1 MDGRNAAG
9 LRPPV
14 AVRAEDGHNDRRHGN
29 RRRYQ
34 RFGQERRRGDRRKKT
49 LRTVLLAAAA
59 MSASSVPVK
68 TASFKTIDS
77 LDALRPGVSV
87 SMSSFVPVKPDEA
100 YEDLIQEA
108 ARVHQIDAALI
119 RAVMRTESSFDPT
132 AVSPV
137 GAMGLMQL
145 MPALAKEMGVVD
157 PMDPRDNIMG
167 GAKYLSQLLA
177 AHRGNVALTLASY
190 NAGPGNVKR
199 YKGIPP
205 FKETRN
211 YVKKI
216 TDLLET
222 SD

>member
-1 MDGRNAAG
+1 MDGRGAAE
-9 LRPPV
+9 LKPPV
-14 AVRAEDGHNDRRHGN
+14 AVRAEDGHNDRRHGD
-29 RRRYQ
+29 RRRHQ

-59 MSASSVPVK
+59 MSASSAPVK
-68 TASFKTIDS
+68 TASFDTIAS
-77 LDALRPGVSV
+77 LDALRPSVSV

-108 ARVHQIDAALI
+108 ARVHKIDAALI
-119 RAVMRTESSFDPT
+119 RAVMRTESSFNPT

-145 MPALAKEMGVVD
+145 MPALAREMGVID
-157 PMDPRDNIMG
+157 PMDPRENIMG
-167 GAKYLSQLLA
+167 GAKYLSQLLS
-177 AHRGNVALTLASY
+177 AHKGNVALTLASY

-199 YKGIPP
+199 YRGIPP

-211 YVKKI
+211 YVRKI
-216 TDLLET
+216 TNLLET